1 MKKPHAFTFTQTFFF
16 ILSLSLS
23 LSYSFIIHTL
33 TIVLRFKSMF
43 FWYRYVPKLN
53 ITFRQKSIKIQIKLQ
68 RKKINSLSH
77 GWPIY
82 FVQKYCLSF
91 SMYCLLIQIII
102 YVSLFFKAYDIF
114 LCLRGRQMQ
123 KAENIYTLV
132 NLFLLFFFFLL
143 LLFFCDARWLF
154 ILYKCQ

>member
-1 MKKPHAFTFTQTFFF
+1 MLVPKENDEEAARVYVHTNFFF
-16 ILSLSLS
+16 YSVSLSLS

-102 YVSLFFKAYDIF
+102 YVSLFSKHMIF
-114 LCLRGRQMQ
+114 SFVWEVDRCRKL
-123 KAENIYTLV
+123 KIY
-132 NLFLLFFFFLL
+132 
-143 LLFFCDARWLF
+143 
-154 ILYKCQ
+154 IL